1 MKRFGEYIASKFFSL
16 FDIHWHIFTEESIHF
31 LLILQKKKSADA
43 QSTNT
48 SSKSLN
54 HQVPT
59 FERWMG
65 SCIAELLSVVYQGCM
80 SKNSVCQSTFVCYS
94 TCPSTFP
101 VSERC
106 FDVNIRGNWLTFTV
120 LSLFKKRAEDQSQ
133 QCLAWWYMWTWRSAA
148 ACVSMP
154 SGPVRCFNVL
164 IQKQQRGPWTQMI
177 LIVLRFAV
185 VPHRG
190 RRSICS
196 ASKHRG
202 FQNAFISL
210 KSADDLCD

>member
-1 MKRFGEYIASKFFSL
+1 
-16 FDIHWHIFTEESIHF
+16 
-31 LLILQKKKSADA
+31 
-43 QSTNT
+43 
-48 SSKSLN
+48 
-54 HQVPT
+54 
-59 FERWMG
+59 MG

-120 LSLFKKRAEDQSQ
+120 LSVFKKRAEDQSP

-164 IQKQQRGPWTQMI
+164 MQKQQRRAMDTDD
-177 LIVLRFAV
+177 
-185 VPHRG
+185 PHRAAFC
-190 RRSICS
+190 RRSPQRTQIHLQRFK
-196 ASKHRG
+196 ASRFPKCFYFFKERWRSVWLKL
-202 FQNAFISL
+202 SL
-210 KSADDLCD
+210 RRPSPHPHPRPLFFTERLG